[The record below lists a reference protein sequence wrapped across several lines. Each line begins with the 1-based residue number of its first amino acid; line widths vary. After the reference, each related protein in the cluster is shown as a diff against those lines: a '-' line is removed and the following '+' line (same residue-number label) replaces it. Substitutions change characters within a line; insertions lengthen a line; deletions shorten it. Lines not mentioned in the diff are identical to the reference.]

1 MKSLIKV
8 RSVKYSIWF
17 LFFTSILLFLSDLPP
32 TASLGFITGATDNHS
47 PETLLAVS
55 DAFPAGIIV
64 GDAPSFIE
72 KKGQFLFSF
81 LAHSRHRHSSF
92 LPSCQY
98 LVQHSEIWS
107 RFGIIFCI
115 FCPLRQAFL
124 TSNIFAW
131 GLSYLTAENAVWSC
145 FGIILEQFVWTTLP
159 ATIIPFKIPCHLQ
172 HFFPECKQFRDTVTD
187 FIFHSQ

>member
-1 MKSLIKV
+1 MKSLIRV

-32 TASLGFITGATDNHS
+32 AASLGFITGATDNHS

-55 DAFPAGIIV
+55 DTFPAGVIV
-64 GDAPSFIE
+64 GNPPSFIE

-98 LVQHSEIWS
+98 LVQDSEIWS
-107 RFGIIFCI
+107 RFGIIFLHFLPFTTGFFDLKYICLGFI
-115 FCPLRQAFL
+115 LSSSQKCSLVVFRYHFGTICLDYFTCDDNPVQNPLP
-124 TSNIFAW
+124 S
-131 GLSYLTAENAVWSC
+131 S
-145 FGIILEQFVWTTLP
+145 TLLP
-159 ATIIPFKIPCHLQ
+159 
-172 HFFPECKQFRDTVTD
+172 
-187 FIFHSQ
+187 

>member
-1 MKSLIKV
+1 MKFLIRV
-8 RSVKYSIWF
+8 RSVKYSIWS
-17 LFFTSILLFLSDLPP
+17 LFFTSILLFLSDFPP
-32 TASLGFITGATDNHS
+32 AASLGFITGATDNHS

-55 DAFPAGIIV
+55 DTFPTGIIV

-72 KKGQFLFSF
+72 KKSQFLFSF

-92 LPSCQY
+92 LLSWRCT
-98 LVQHSEIWS
+98 VQDSEIWS
-107 RFGIIFCI
+107 RFDIIFCI

-145 FGIILEQFVWTTLP
+145 FGIVLEQFIWTTLTAP
-159 ATIIPFKIPCHLQ
+159 TILFKIPCHLQ
-172 HFFPECKQFRDTVTD
+172 HFFPECK
-187 FIFHSQ
+187 

>member
-1 MKSLIKV
+1 MKSLIRV

-17 LFFTSILLFLSDLPP
+17 LFFTSILLFLSDFPP
-32 TASLGFITGATDNHS
+32 AASLGFITGATDNHS

-55 DAFPAGIIV
+55 DAFPADVIV

-81 LAHSRHRHSSF
+81 LAHSRHRHSSS
-92 LPSCQY
+92 LPSCQCPA
-98 LVQHSEIWS
+98 QDSEIWS
-107 RFGIIFCI
+107 HFGIIFCI

-124 TSNIFAW
+124 TLNIFAW
-131 GLSYLTAENAVWSC
+131 GLSCLAVKNAVWSC

-159 ATIIPFKIPCHLQ
+159 ATIILFKIPCHLQ
-172 HFFPECKQFRDTVTD
+172 HFFPKCEQFRDAVTD